1 MNTSAISP
9 ARIARFLQPAIMLPV
24 FASTLFLSA
33 GLMFLVE
40 PMVAKMVLPR
50 LGGAAAVWS
59 TCLVFFQ
66 TMLLLGYAY
75 ALLSTRLLPR
85 WAQVILHVCVLLPL
99 SAAVLPLALGA
110 GAPPAE
116 QSPVLWLLL
125 RLTLACGAP
134 VFVIS
139 ATAPLLQ
146 HWFADADHKGAQDP
160 YFLYAVSN
168 SGSLLALL
176 AYPLIVEPELPLNLQ
191 ATLWSVGFGLLSL
204 GIVLCAA
211 ITLSHNRASVS
222 VMVSEPRTPVSAR
235 DRIMWMV
242 LAFIPSS
249 LLLGV
254 TEHIT
259 VDITSAPL
267 LWVVPLTLYLLT
279 FIFAFARRPP
289 LPHAIMGRALPIML
303 IPMAI
308 SGGTMGSSLFK
319 LALSLG
325 CFFVIAMVCHGEL
338 AKRRPPA
345 AQLTEFYFSL
355 SLGGVLGGVFNA
367 LVAPLIFQDVW
378 EYPLA
383 LVAACLVKPRTPEDE
398 QRNVLRDIAL
408 PLMLLAV
415 VLLSRSFLLG
425 TPDSNVE
432 LLSMAFVYVLPGLAL
447 LNFSRRRW
455 RFSFA
460 VALLL
465 FVPLPQAS
473 KQIASERSFFGVYR
487 IDLVSDEHTQALALM
502 NGTTLHGV
510 KSLLPDEARLPM
522 AYYSKEGPFGRFFN
536 ALPQGSVR
544 RVAVVGLGT
553 GELACYA
560 KEGQDWT
567 FYEIDPVVARI
578 ARDPRYFQFLSNCGS
593 RSHVVLGDARVT
605 IGNAPDNAYD
615 VLIIDAFSSDSVPVH
630 LLTREALALYL
641 RKLAPGGRVLFHISS
656 RTLNLAPVIGALAAD
671 AGVPARVLFDSPPAG
686 TSLWRRSPALV
697 VAVAGRGGDLG
708 YLTTEDGWKELP
720 PAKPQFL
727 WTDQRADLLRVINFG
742 L

>member
-1 MNTSAISP
+1 MNTSALSP
-9 ARIARFLQPAIMLPV
+9 ARIAPRLWPATILPV

-75 ALLSTRLLPR
+75 AHLSTRLLPR
-85 WAQVILHVCVLLPL
+85 RAQVILHVCVLLPL

-146 HWFADADHKGAQDP
+146 QWFADADHKGAQDP

-176 AYPLIVEPELPLNLQ
+176 AYPLIVEPELPLDLQ

-211 ITLSHNRASVS
+211 ITLSHNRPRVS
-222 VMVSEPRTPVSAR
+222 VMVSEPRISVSAR

-308 SGGTMGSSLFK
+308 SAGAMGSSLFK
-319 LALSLG
+319 LALNLA

-345 AQLTEFYFSL
+345 AQLTEFYFFL

-425 TPDSNVE
+425 TLDSKLG

-487 IDLVSDEHTQALALM
+487 IDLVSDANTQALALM

-522 AYYSKEGPFGRFFN
+522 AYYSKEGSFGRFFN

-553 GELACYA
+553 GGLACYA

-578 ARDPRYFQFLSNCGS
+578 ARDSRYFQFLSNCGND
-593 RSHVVLGDARVT
+593 SHVVLGDARVT
-605 IGNAPDNAYD
+605 IGNAPDSAYD

-656 RTLNLAPVIGALAAD
+656 RTLNLAPVIAALAAD
-671 AGVPARVLFDSPPAG
+671 AGVPARVLSDSPPAE
-686 TSLWRRSPALV
+686 TPVWRRSPALV

-708 YLTTEDGWKELP
+708 YLTTADDWKELP

>member
-1 MNTSAISP
+1 MDTSAISP
-9 ARIARFLQPAIMLPV
+9 ARIARYLQPAIMLPA

-75 ALLSTRLLPR
+75 AHLSTRLLPR

-146 HWFADADHKGAQDP
+146 HWFAGADHKGAQDP

-176 AYPLIVEPELPLNLQ
+176 AYPLIVEPELPLDLQ

-211 ITLSHNRASVS
+211 ITLSHNRPSVS

-289 LPHAIMGRALPIML
+289 LPHAIMGRALPILL

-308 SGGTMGSSLFK
+308 SCGTMGSSLFQ
-319 LALSLG
+319 LALDLG

-345 AQLTEFYFSL
+345 AQLTEFYFFL

-383 LVAACLVKPRTPEDE
+383 LVAASLVKPRTPEDE

-425 TPDSNVE
+425 TPDSKVG

-487 IDLVSDEHTQALALM
+487 INLVSDAHTQALALM

-536 ALPQGSVR
+536 ALAQGSVR

-593 RSHVVLGDARVT
+593 DSHVVLGDARVT
-605 IGNAPDNAYD
+605 IGNAPDSAYD

-656 RTLNLAPVIGALAAD
+656 RTLNLAPVIAALAAD
-671 AGVPARVLFDSPPAG
+671 AGVPARVLFDSPPAE
-686 TSLWRRSPALV
+686 TPLWRRSPALV
-697 VAVAGRGGDLG
+697 VAVAGRGGVLG

-720 PAKPQFL
+720 PQNLNSCGPISAP
-727 WTDQRADLLRVINFG
+727 TSYG
-742 L
+742 

>member
-1 MNTSAISP
+1 
-9 ARIARFLQPAIMLPV
+9 
-24 FASTLFLSA
+24 
-33 GLMFLVE
+33 MFLVE

-75 ALLSTRLLPR
+75 AHLSTRLLPR

-99 SAAVLPLALGA
+99 STAVLPLALGA

-116 QSPVLWLLL
+116 ESPVLWLLL

-139 ATAPLLQ
+139 ASAPLLQ

-176 AYPLIVEPELPLNLQ
+176 AYPLIIEPELPLNLQ

-211 ITLSHNRASVS
+211 ITLSHHRASIS
-222 VMVSEPRTPVSAR
+222 VMLSEPRTPVSAR
-235 DRIMWMV
+235 DRIIWMV

-267 LWVVPLTLYLLT
+267 LWVLPLTLYLLT
-279 FIFAFARRPP
+279 FIFAFARRPL
-289 LPHAIMGRALPIML
+289 LPHTIMGRTLPILL

-308 SGGTMGSSLFK
+308 SWGMMGSSLFK
-319 LALSLG
+319 LALDLG

-338 AKRRPPA
+338 AKRRPPT
-345 AQLTEFYFSL
+345 AQLTEFYFLL
-355 SLGGVLGGVFNA
+355 SLGGVLGGIFNA
-367 LVAPLIFQDVW
+367 LVAPLMFQDVW

-383 LVAACLVKPRTPEDE
+383 LVAACLVKPPTPEDE
-398 QRNVLRDIAL
+398 QRNLVGDIAL

-415 VLLSRSFLLG
+415 VLLSRSFLLA
-425 TPDSNVE
+425 TPDSNVD

-447 LNFSRRRW
+447 MHFSRRRW

-465 FVPLPQAS
+465 FVPVPQAS

-487 IDLVSDEHTQALALM
+487 INLVSDAHTHALALM
-502 NGTTLHGV
+502 SGTTLHGV
-510 KSLLPDEARLPM
+510 KSLLPDEAGLPM

-536 ALPQGSVR
+536 ASPQGSVR
-544 RVAVVGLGT
+544 RVAVVGLGSGT
-553 GELACYA
+553 LACYA

-567 FYEIDPVVARI
+567 FYEIDPMVERI
-578 ARDPRYFQFLSNCGS
+578 ARDPRYFQFLANCGEGS
-593 RSHVVLGDARVT
+593 RVVLGDARVT
-605 IGNAPDNAYD
+605 LANAQDGAYD
-615 VLIIDAFSSDSVPVH
+615 VVIVDAFSSDSIPIH
-630 LLTREALALYL
+630 LLTREALAIYL
-641 RKLAPGGRVLFHISS
+641 RKLAPGGRVLFHI
-656 RTLNLAPVIGALAAD
+656 
-671 AGVPARVLFDSPPAG
+671 
-686 TSLWRRSPALV
+686 
-697 VAVAGRGGDLG
+697 
-708 YLTTEDGWKELP
+708 
-720 PAKPQFL
+720 
-727 WTDQRADLLRVINFG
+727 
-742 L
+742 

>member
-1 MNTSAISP
+1 MSAS
-9 ARIARFLQPAIMLPV
+9 AFSLTRIAPRLWPATILPV

-75 ALLSTRLLPR
+75 AHLSTRLLPR

-125 RLTLACGAP
+125 RLTLGCGAP

-176 AYPLIVEPELPLNLQ
+176 AYPLIVEPELPLDLQ

-211 ITLSHNRASVS
+211 ITLSHNRPSVS

-308 SGGTMGSSLFK
+308 SGGMMGSSLFK
-319 LALSLG
+319 LALNLG

-345 AQLTEFYFSL
+345 AQLTEFYFFL

-383 LVAACLVKPRTPEDE
+383 LVAASLVKPRTPEDE

-425 TPDSNVE
+425 TSDSKVG

-447 LNFSRRRW
+447 LNFSRRRL

-487 IDLVSDEHTQALALM
+487 IHLVSDAHTQALALM

-553 GELACYA
+553 GQLACYT

-593 RSHVVLGDARVT
+593 DSHVLLGDARVT
-605 IGNAPDNAYD
+605 IGTAPDSAYD

-671 AGVPARVLFDSPPAG
+671 AGVPARVLSDSPPAE
-686 TSLWRRSPALV
+686 TPLWRRSPALV

-727 WTDQRADLLRVINFG
+727 WTDQRADILRVINLG

>member
-9 ARIARFLQPAIMLPV
+9 VRIVPRLQPATMLPV

-75 ALLSTRLLPR
+75 AHLSTRLLPR

-110 GAPPAE
+110 GTPPAE
-116 QSPVLWLLL
+116 QSPILWLLL

-146 HWFADADHKGAQDP
+146 HWFAYADHKGPQDP

-176 AYPLIVEPELPLNLQ
+176 AYPLIVEPELPLDLQ

-204 GIVLCAA
+204 GIVSCAA
-211 ITLSHNRASVS
+211 ITLSHNRPSVS

-319 LALSLG
+319 LALNLG

-345 AQLTEFYFSL
+345 AQLTEFYFFL
-355 SLGGVLGGVFNA
+355 SFGGVLGGVFNA

-425 TPDSNVE
+425 TPDSKVG

-465 FVPLPQAS
+465 FVPLPQAI

-593 RSHVVLGDARVT
+593 DSHVVLGDARVT
-605 IGNAPDNAYD
+605 IGNAPDSAYD

-656 RTLNLAPVIGALAAD
+656 RTLNLAPVIAALAAD
-671 AGVPARVLFDSPPAG
+671 AGVPARVLSDSPPAE
-686 TSLWRRSPALV
+686 TPLWRRSPALV

>member
-9 ARIARFLQPAIMLPV
+9 VRIVPRLQPATMLPV

-75 ALLSTRLLPR
+75 AHLSTRLLPR

-110 GAPPAE
+110 GTPPAE
-116 QSPVLWLLL
+116 QSPIVWLLP

-176 AYPLIVEPELPLNLQ
+176 AYPLIVEPELPLDLQ

-211 ITLSHNRASVS
+211 ITLSHNRPSVS

-319 LALSLG
+319 LALNLG

-345 AQLTEFYFSL
+345 AQLTEFYFFL
-355 SLGGVLGGVFNA
+355 SFGGVLGGVFNA

-383 LVAACLVKPRTPEDE
+383 LVAACLVKPRTPEDG

-425 TPDSNVE
+425 TPDSKVG

-487 IDLVSDEHTQALALM
+487 IHLVSDAHTQALALM

-593 RSHVVLGDARVT
+593 DSHVVLGDARVT
-605 IGNAPDNAYD
+605 IGNAPDSAYD

-656 RTLNLAPVIGALAAD
+656 RTLNLAPVIAALAAD
-671 AGVPARVLFDSPPAG
+671 AGVPARVLSDSPPAE
-686 TSLWRRSPALV
+686 TPLWRRSPALV

-708 YLTTEDGWKELP
+708 YLTTEDGWKKLP

>member
-1 MNTSAISP
+1 MNTSALSP
-9 ARIARFLQPAIMLPV
+9 ARVVPRLWPATMLPV

-75 ALLSTRLLPR
+75 AHLSTRLLPR
-85 WAQVILHVCVLLPL
+85 WGQVILHVCVLLPL
-99 SAAVLPLALGA
+99 SAAVLPLALGT
-110 GAPPAE
+110 GAPSTE

-204 GIVLCAA
+204 GVVLCAA
-211 ITLSHNRASVS
+211 ITLSHNRPSVS

-319 LALSLG
+319 LALNLG

-345 AQLTEFYFSL
+345 AQLTEFYFFL

-415 VLLSRSFLLG
+415 VLLSRSFLLE
-425 TPDSNVE
+425 TPDSKVG

-465 FVPLPQAS
+465 FVPVPQAS

-487 IDLVSDEHTQALALM
+487 INLVSDAHTQALALM
-502 NGTTLHGV
+502 SGTTLHGV
-510 KSLLPDEARLPM
+510 KSLLPDEAGLPM

-536 ALPQGSVR
+536 ASSQGSVR
-544 RVAVVGLGT
+544 RVAVVGLGS
-553 GELACYA
+553 GGLACYA

-567 FYEIDPVVARI
+567 FYEIDPMVERI
-578 ARDPRYFQFLSNCGS
+578 ARDPRYFQFLANCGEGS
-593 RSHVVLGDARVT
+593 RVVLGDARVT
-605 IGNAPDNAYD
+605 LGNAPDGAYD
-615 VLIIDAFSSDSVPVH
+615 VLIVDAFSSDSIPMH

-641 RKLAPGGRVLFHISS
+641 RKLAPAEGCCF
-656 RTLNLAPVIGALAAD
+656 TL
-671 AGVPARVLFDSPPAG
+671 
-686 TSLWRRSPALV
+686 
-697 VAVAGRGGDLG
+697 AVGH
-708 YLTTEDGWKELP
+708 
-720 PAKPQFL
+720 
-727 WTDQRADLLRVINFG
+727 
-742 L
+742 